1 MKRIII
7 GTENQIGVIAD
18 ISKVLADGD
27 INIETLDAEST
38 GDDGIV
44 ILTTN
49 DPDRA
54 LHALTAAGYRAVSDE
69 ALILKLKDE
78 PGALAKI
85 AEKFKQSDLNIRSIH
100 IINRQA
106 GYSMVAL
113 TTDDR
118 DKAQTLIDDRYII

>member
-7 GTENQIGVIAD
+7 MTENQVGVIAD
-18 ISKVLADGD
+18 IGKVLAADN

-44 ILTTN
+44 ILTTD

-54 LHALTAAGYRAVSDE
+54 LYALANANYRAVGDE

-85 AEKFKQSDLNIRSIH
+85 AEQFKQSNLNIRSLH
-100 IINRQA
+100 ILNRQA

-113 TTDDR
+113 TSDDR
-118 DKAQTLIDDRYII
+118 KKAQALIDDQYII

>member
-7 GTENQIGVIAD
+7 MTENQVGVIAD
-18 ISKVLADGD
+18 ISKVLADNS
-27 INIETLDAEST
+27 INIETLDTEST
-38 GDDGIV
+38 GDDGLI

-54 LHALTAAGYRAVSDE
+54 LYALTHAGFRAVGDE
-69 ALILKLKDE
+69 ILILKLKDE

-85 AEKFKQSDLNIRSIH
+85 AEKFKQSNLSIRSLH
-100 IINRQA
+100 ILNRQA

-113 TTDDR
+113 TADDR
-118 DKAQTLIDDRYII
+118 EKARSLIDDRYIV

>member
-1 MKRIII
+1 MQRIII
-7 GTENQIGVIAD
+7 VAENRVGVIAD
-18 ISKVLADGD
+18 IGKVLADD
-27 INIETLDAEST
+27 NINIETLDAEST

-44 ILTTN
+44 ILTTD

-54 LHALTAAGYRAVSDE
+54 LHTLTYAGFKAVSDE

-85 AEKFKQSDLNIRSIH
+85 AEQFKQSNLDIRSFH
-100 IINRQA
+100 ILGRQA

-118 DKAQTLIDDRYII
+118 AKAQALIDDKYII

>member
-1 MKRIII
+1 M
-7 GTENQIGVIAD
+7 TENQVGVIAD
-18 ISKVLADGD
+18 ISKLLAEAD

-38 GDDGIV
+38 GDDDGVV

-49 DPDRA
+49 DPD
-54 LHALTAAGYRAVSDE
+54 HALYALTNAGFRAVSDE

-85 AEKFKQSDLNIRSIH
+85 AEKFKQSNLSIRSMH
-100 IINRQA
+100 ILNRQA

-113 TTDDR
+113 TTDDK

>member
-7 GTENQIGVIAD
+7 MTENQVGVIAD
-18 ISKVLADGD
+18 ISKILADNS
-27 INIETLDAEST
+27 INIETLDTEST
-38 GDDGIV
+38 GDDGLI

-54 LHALTAAGYRAVSDE
+54 LYALTHAGFKAVGDE
-69 ALILKLKDE
+69 ILILKLKDE

-85 AEKFKQSDLNIRSIH
+85 AEKFKKSNLSIRSLH
-100 IINRQA
+100 ILNRQA

-113 TTDDR
+113 TADDR
-118 DKAQTLIDDRYII
+118 EKARSLIDDRYIV

>member
-7 GTENQIGVIAD
+7 MTENQIGVIAD
-18 ISKVLADGD
+18 IGKILAADN

-44 ILTTN
+44 ILTTD

-54 LHALTAAGYRAVSDE
+54 LYTLTNANFRAVSDE

-85 AEKFKQSDLNIRSIH
+85 AEKFKQSKLNIRSLH
-100 IINRQA
+100 ILSRQA

-113 TTDDR
+113 TTDDKE
-118 DKAQTLIDDRYII
+118 KAQALIADQYII

>member
-1 MKRIII
+1 MQRIII
-7 GTENQIGVIAD
+7 MAENRVGVIAD
-18 ISKVLADGD
+18 IGKVLANNN

-38 GDDGIV
+38 GDDGVV
-44 ILTTN
+44 ILTTD
-49 DPDRA
+49 DPDEA
-54 LHALTAAGYRAVSDE
+54 LQALTYAGFKAVSDE

-85 AEKFKQSDLNIRSIH
+85 AEQFKQSNLDIRSFH
-100 IINRQA
+100 ILDRQA

-118 DKAQTLIDDRYII
+118 AKAQALIDDKYII